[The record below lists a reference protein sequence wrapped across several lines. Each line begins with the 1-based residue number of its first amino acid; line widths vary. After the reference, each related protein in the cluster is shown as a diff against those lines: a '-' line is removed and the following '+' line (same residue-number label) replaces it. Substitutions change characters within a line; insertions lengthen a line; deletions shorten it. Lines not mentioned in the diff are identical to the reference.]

1 MGYYTVYNLTKIK
14 GSEED
19 FEALK
24 KDLRETK
31 GVDLEVDCN
40 LKWYDHEEDLK
51 KLSEKYP
58 DLIIQLEGDGEDVG
72 DNWTLRFAH
81 GIVETE
87 PFVVTTSHKEVQD
100 TLMKKFDKFEND
112 LTEIFDYAWSLYEKS
127 GCKKGDLRDCTLQE
141 IRDLIE
147 KLPNVWD

>member
-24 KDLRETK
+24 KDLRETT
-31 GVDLEVDCN
+31 GVDLDIDCN

-58 DLIIQLEGDGEDVG
+58 DLIIQLEGNGEDVG
-72 DNWTLRFAH
+72 DYWTLRFTR

-100 TLMKKFDKFEND
+100 TLMEKFDKFEND
-112 LTEIFDYAWSLYEKS
+112 LTEIFNYAWKS
-127 GCKKGDLRDCTLQE
+127 GCKKGDLRNCTLQE

-147 KLPNVWD
+147 RLPNVWD